1 MTQDELNQTISD
13 ICTWLNQSFKEDMKR
28 IEQIIPADEAA
39 VGMANARASTIESLA
54 LLLEQWLQI
63 PT

>member
-1 MTQDELNQTISD
+1 MTQDELNQTISG
-13 ICTWLNQSFKEDMKR
+13 ICTWLDESFKEDLKR
-28 IEQIIPADEAA
+28 IEQGMPADETAA
-39 VGMANARASTIESLA
+39 GMANARAVTIESLA